1 MKYLNLILFEI
12 SFLFLDFGSQFFS
25 CEATQET
32 AHVCSLVSPLVR
44 ADQLALLAIQET
56 LYIHILV
63 FETKVQGG
71 ISLAQK

>member
-1 MKYLNLILFEI
+1 MYSMI
-12 SFLFLDFGSQFFS
+12 FS